1 MLSQNTIDLRL
12 SAFQPSMKF
21 VCSQSDLNSNLS
33 LVSRAVPSRPTH
45 PILANVLMIADS
57 QKNRV
62 SLTAFDL
69 SLGIETSFSAD
80 VSEDG
85 QITLPAKLLNDI
97 VSRLPEG
104 EITLMSE
111 EVEDNDS
118 HIVALKCA
126 SGQFQVRA
134 MDAEEFPPLPM
145 VEEGES
151 VQLPIIMLT
160 EGLKGALFAA
170 SSDETKQ
177 ILTGVHLTG
186 NPDSLEFAATDGHR
200 LSVVETTLSAQN
212 DEDNE
217 DEAISKMPNLEGFA
231 VTIPARAL
239 RELERMLGNHNES
252 DAIALQVDEAQ
263 VVFQL
268 GHQRLTVRKLDGA
281 YPNYQMLIPKE
292 FTRTIS
298 LERKRLLSSLERVAV
313 LADQKNNLVK
323 CTFNHEEGQV
333 SLSVET
339 QDLGSAKE
347 SMPAEVTGE
356 SGEIAFNVKY
366 LMDGLKA
373 LPTKEIKMQ
382 LNEGNQPVIFN
393 PLGGLQ
399 MTYLVMPV
407 QIVK

>member
-1 MLSQNTIDLRL
+1 
-12 SAFQPSMKF
+12 MKF
-21 VCSQSDLNSNLS
+21 LCSQSDLNSNLS

-45 PILANVLMIADS
+45 PILANVLVVADS

-85 QITLPAKLLNDI
+85 KITLPAKLLNDI

-104 EITLMSE
+104 EITLMVEEDEDSE
-111 EVEDNDS
+111 S
-118 HIVALKCA
+118 QIVALKSA

-134 MDAEEFPPLPM
+134 MDAEEFPPLPT

-151 VQLPIIMLT
+151 LQLPIVMLT

-186 NPDSLEFAATDGHR
+186 TPDSLEFAATDGHR
-200 LSVVETTLSAQN
+200 LSVVETSLSPET
-212 DEDNE
+212 DEE
-217 DEAISKMPNLEGFA
+217 ADEKEKIPEMPNLEGFA

-239 RELERMLGNHNES
+239 RELERIIGNRSES
-252 DAIALQVDEAQ
+252 DTIALQVDEAQ

-268 GHQRLTVRKLDGA
+268 GYQRLTVRKLDGA
-281 YPNYQMLIPKE
+281 YPNYEMLIPQQ
-292 FTRTIS
+292 FTRS
-298 LERKRLLSSLERVAV
+298 VCLERKRLLSSLERVAV

-323 CTFNHEEGQV
+323 CTFSHEEGQV

-373 LPTKEIKMQ
+373 LPTKDIKMQ

>member
-1 MLSQNTIDLRL
+1 MSQNTIDLRL
-12 SAFQPSMKF
+12 SPFQLSMKF

-45 PILANVLMIADS
+45 PILANVLVVADS

-85 QITLPAKLLNDI
+85 KITLPAKLLNDI

-104 EITLMSE
+104 EITLMVEEDEDSE
-111 EVEDNDS
+111 S
-118 HIVALKCA
+118 QLVALKSA

-134 MDAEEFPPLPM
+134 MDAEEFPPLPT

-151 VQLPIIMLT
+151 LQLPIVMLT

-186 NPDSLEFAATDGHR
+186 TPDSLEFAATDGHR
-200 LSVVETTLSAQN
+200 LSVVETTLEPQT
-212 DEDNE
+212 EEENE
-217 DEAISKMPNLEGFA
+217 EEETREMPNLEGFA
-231 VTIPARAL
+231 VTIPGRAL
-239 RELERMLGNHNES
+239 RELERMIGNRRES
-252 DAIALQVDEAQ
+252 DTIALQVDEAQ

-281 YPNYQMLIPKE
+281 YPNYQMLIPQQ
-292 FTRTIS
+292 FSRSVS

-323 CTFNHEEGQV
+323 CTFSHEEGQV

-373 LPTKEIKMQ
+373 LPTTDIKMQ

>member
-1 MLSQNTIDLRL
+1 
-12 SAFQPSMKF
+12 MKF
-21 VCSQSDLNSNLS
+21 LCSQSDLNSNLS

-45 PILANVLMIADS
+45 PILANVLVVADS

-85 QITLPAKLLNDI
+85 KITLPAKLLNDI

-104 EITLMSE
+104 EITLMVE
-111 EVEDNDS
+111 EEEDSDS
-118 HIVALKCA
+118 QIVTLKSA

-134 MDAEEFPPLPM
+134 MDAKEFPPLPM

-151 VQLPIIMLT
+151 LQLPIVMLT

-186 NPDSLEFAATDGHR
+186 TPDSLEFAATDGHR
-200 LSVVETTLSAQN
+200 LSVVETSLSPET
-212 DEDNE
+212 DEEGNE
-217 DEAISKMPNLEGFA
+217 EVESPEMPNLEGFA

-239 RELERMLGNHNES
+239 RELERIIGNRSES
-252 DAIALQVDEAQ
+252 DTIALQVDEAQ

-268 GHQRLTVRKLDGA
+268 GYQRLTVRKLDGA
-281 YPNYQMLIPKE
+281 YPNYEMLIPQQ
-292 FTRTIS
+292 FSRS
-298 LERKRLLSSLERVAV
+298 VCLERKRLLSSLERVAV

-323 CTFNHEEGQV
+323 CTFSHEEGQV

-373 LPTKEIKMQ
+373 LPTTDIKMQ

>member
-1 MLSQNTIDLRL
+1 
-12 SAFQPSMKF
+12 MKF

-45 PILANVLMIADS
+45 PILANVLVIADS

-62 SLTAFDL
+62 SLTGFDL
-69 SLGIETSFSAD
+69 SLGIETSFGAD
-80 VSEDG
+80 VTEEG
-85 QITLPAKLLNDI
+85 KITLPAKLLNDI
-97 VSRLPEG
+97 VSRLSEG
-104 EITLMSE
+104 EITIMVE
-111 EVEDNDS
+111 ETEEDES
-118 HIVALKCA
+118 QLVTLQSA
-126 SGQFQVRA
+126 SGKFQVRA
-134 MDAEEFPPLPM
+134 MNADEFPPLPT

-151 VQLPIIMLT
+151 VELPIIMLT

-170 SSDETKQ
+170 SNDETKQ

-186 NPDSLEFAATDGHR
+186 TADSLEFAATDGHR
-200 LSVVETTLSAQN
+200 LSVVETMLQPKT
-212 DEDNE
+212 DEDE
-217 DEAISKMPNLEGFA
+217 SEEGETTDFPSLEGFS

-239 RELERMLGNHNES
+239 RELERMIGSHNES

-268 GHQRLTVRKLDGA
+268 GQQRLTVRKLDGA

-292 FTRTIS
+292 FSRTIS

-323 CTFNHEEGQV
+323 CTFSHEEGQV
-333 SLSVET
+333 SLSVDT

-382 LNEGNQPVIFN
+382 LNQGNQPVIFN